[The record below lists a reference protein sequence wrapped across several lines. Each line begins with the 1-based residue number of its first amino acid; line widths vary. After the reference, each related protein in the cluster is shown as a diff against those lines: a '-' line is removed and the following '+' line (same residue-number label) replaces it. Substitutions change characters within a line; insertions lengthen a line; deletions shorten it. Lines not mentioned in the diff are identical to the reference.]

1 MQSTSSID
9 GKLPVFVFP
18 SSLTF
23 YEDDQSSHKQILTLY
38 NPYDFAVKFRVLAT
52 SPSKYVVVD
61 PEGVIKARC
70 CVDIVIRHN
79 AIFPSNYGVTDKF
92 RIQMQEYGHSQVAGK
107 RDVLSILC
115 PTKPDSSATLST
127 DAEQFQQ
134 LHPLSSQT
142 SHRRQY
148 SINGGRTS
156 HATGPNFLIIALAII
171 CLIALM
177 LPTTGDDILFHPY
190 LQLSTN
196 QKLIAAYT
204 LGLVTIAIFRT

>member
-79 AIFPSNYGVTDKF
+79 AIFPCNYGITDKF
-92 RIQMQEYGHSQVAGK
+92 RIQMQEHGHSQVAGK
-107 RDVLSILC
+107 RDILSILC
-115 PTKPDSSATLST
+115 PTKPDSSTTASSDT
-127 DAEQFQQ
+127 EQFQQ

-142 SHRRQY
+142 SHKRQY

-156 HATGPNFLIIALAII
+156 HASGPNFFIIMVGII
-171 CLIALM
+171 CLIALL
-177 LPTTGDDILFHPY
+177 LPTASDD
-190 LQLSTN
+190 LQPPPLHHLSTSV
-196 QKLIAAYT
+196 KLGAAYA
-204 LGLVTIAIFRT
+204 LGLVTMVVFR